1 MNSQKNN
8 NLWIHQVNTWTRLI
22 MKKIILIF
30 TFFLGVSAIGFSQ
43 SSPPLPPG
51 RSITKKIPGI
61 YPHASERLLT
71 TSDLVGMD
79 SWDLIVIRNE
89 IYARHGYKFKLQKL
103 RDYFSGQ
110 SWYNP
115 RFDNVESKLSV
126 IEQKNVMFIKSCE

>member
-1 MNSQKNN
+1 
-8 NLWIHQVNTWTRLI
+8 
-22 MKKIILIF
+22 MKKIIL
-30 TFFLGVSAIGFSQ
+30 FFALLIGLSVMGFAQ
-43 SSPPLPPG
+43 SPAQLPPG
-51 RSITKKIPGI
+51 RSLIKKIPGI

-71 TSDLVGMD
+71 ASDLVGMD

-103 RDYFSGQ
+103 RDYFNRQ

-126 IEQKNVMFIKSCE
+126 IEQKNVMFIKSFE